1 MRNFS
6 SVVPLHSVYH
16 ISCRAF
22 SEDGLTH
29 LLTVIVNRCFGY
41 CDDNDWDRWTSSEAR
56 IIASLEDWIIDCRGK
71 SSYNPPINPAFVY
84 SNCNTGYTVVI
95 IWNRSELATG
105 PVENVNSL
113 LYRVQPY
120 I

>member
-6 SVVPLHSVYH
+6 NVVPLHSVYH

-22 SEDGLTH
+22 SEDGLAY
-29 LLTVIVNRCFGY
+29 LLTVILNRCFEN
-41 CDDNDWDRWTSSEAR
+41 CDDYDWDQWTSSEAR
-56 IIASLEDWIIDCRGK
+56 VIASLEDWIVDCRGK
-71 SSYNPPINPAFVY
+71 SFLNPPLNLAFVY
-84 SNCNTGYTVVI
+84 SNCNTGKTVVI
-95 IWNRSELATG
+95 IWDRSELAIG
-105 PVENVNSL
+105 QVEDVNSL